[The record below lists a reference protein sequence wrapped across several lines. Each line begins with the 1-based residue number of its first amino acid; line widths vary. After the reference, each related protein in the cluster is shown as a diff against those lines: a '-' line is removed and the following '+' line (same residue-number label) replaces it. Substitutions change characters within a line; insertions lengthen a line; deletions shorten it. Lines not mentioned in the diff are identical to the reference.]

1 MEKTQQ
7 KKKKN
12 TGLYIVGSLALA
24 AGAVIVMPKVID
36 YLTEKM
42 YAPASSSTSD
52 DDDDWGPEI
61 VKKEKVTSD
70 PDVENDEAEV
80 TTDGEL

>member
-1 MEKTQQ
+1 MKKEA

-24 AGAVIVMPKVID
+24 AGAVIVAPKVID
-36 YLTEKM
+36 YLSDKM
-42 YAPASSSTSD
+42 YKPTSTPAT

-61 VKKEKVTSD
+61 VKREKTEDAVSAEEGDSD
-70 PDVENDEAEV
+70 TN
-80 TTDGEL
+80 GEL